1 MHYDGGV
8 EGEQRVN
15 SIRADLKYLSLKRQ
29 DVFPFEKYVNPLKE
43 YYNTLKELGHP
54 EF

>member
-29 DVFPFEKYVNPLKE
+29 DVFPFEKYVNRLN
-43 YYNTLKELGHP
+43 YCYSEL
-54 EF
+54 EDMV